1 MTPTSAGNV
10 SPVPNP
16 KPRSKNAPS
25 NNPRKSPAKSGS
37 KATPKASAKKAKP
50 SRYTPPTPKTKK
62 VSPMWVPV
70 LMFALLGVGIVVIV
84 TNYLG
89 LLPGEAQNR
98 YLLIGLVEISAGFMV
113 ATQYR

>member
-1 MTPTSAGNV
+1 
-10 SPVPNP
+10 
-16 KPRSKNAPS
+16 
-25 NNPRKSPAKSGS
+25 
-37 KATPKASAKKAKP
+37 
-50 SRYTPPTPKTKK
+50 
-62 VSPMWVPV
+62 MWVPV